1 MRALALALSLLLLAA
16 FLVPFSA
23 GEDFGAVGKVN
34 KLVDIQDTPQLAPG
48 EIGRVRFLF
57 NSTYSEAILNVRL
70 NASIYRYATIDESI
84 AVDTSWTYPYPRI
97 AETGSRECRA
107 TPGRDR

>member
-16 FLVPFSA
+16 FLAPLSA

-48 EIGRVRFLF
+48 ETGRVRFLF

-70 NASIYRYATIDESI
+70 NASIYRYATLDESI
-84 AVDTSWTYPYPRI
+84 PVDTPWTYPYPRI
-97 AETGSRECRA
+97 PE
-107 TPGRDR
+107 PGTRQRLGTN